1 MNCALDVSGEPS
13 KYIPNEELY
22 FGPNV
27 LLNSFSFYPD
37 QETRKLYGIITKQ
50 ANLKKTM
57 GSK

>member
-37 QETRKLYGIITKQ
+37 QETRK
-50 ANLKKTM
+50 
-57 GSK
+57 